1 MEGKRD
7 YAKEIHESIR
17 LYRAN
22 RDLEAENRDLEAEI
36 EKLRNE
42 KKGLEYILREQN
54 DTIEDRNQTI
64 EKNEL
69 NEREKCNKIVDILN
83 RLNKKLDEIPF
94 KKID

>member
-7 YAKEIHESIR
+7 YAKEIQESIR
-17 LYRAN
+17 LYR
-22 RDLEAENRDLEAEI
+22 ENRDLEAEI